1 MGGHLWGQQWQFRAA
16 RIESC
21 GGKATVPIPAS
32 GTLMASWGVWDIED
46 DGLGPAKGVKSKL
59 RVTAIV
65 QLRSLGAVHL
75 GCTASGKPLIYFST
89 FFSAFPCFSVKKQ
102 KNQKKA
108 IPSTFFVLVKLLRK
122 STRKADYQMDKN
134 GQKKCPKMDK
144 IGPNRPKWTKM
155 GPNIQ
160 CSPRKMS
167 KKAQKAQEK
176 YRGLLVTSSQ
186 YFSKRVLFLLR
197 KAGKSM
203 KSMEK

>member
-1 MGGHLWGQQWQFRAA
+1 MIAPLIAP
-16 RIESC
+16 
-21 GGKATVPIPAS
+21 T
-32 GTLMASWGVWDIED
+32 T
-46 DGLGPAKGVKSKL
+46 
-59 RVTAIV
+59 
-65 QLRSLGAVHL
+65 
-75 GCTASGKPLIYFST
+75 SGKPLIYFST

-102 KNQKKA
+102 KKQKKA

-122 STRKADYQMDKN
+122 STRKADNQMSKN

-144 IGPNRPKWTKM
+144 NGPNRPKWIKLGPKPPRIEQKRTKRTKK

-160 CSPRKMS
+160 CSSRKMS

-197 KAGKSM
+197 KAQKSI
-203 KSMEK
+203 KK